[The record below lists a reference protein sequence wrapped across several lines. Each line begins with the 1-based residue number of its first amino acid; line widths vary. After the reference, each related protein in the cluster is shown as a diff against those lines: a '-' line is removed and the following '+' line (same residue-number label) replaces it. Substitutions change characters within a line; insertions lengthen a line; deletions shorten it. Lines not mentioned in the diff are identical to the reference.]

1 VNTKDAIR
9 LGFIYPAGTGDQE
22 YYRFADQ
29 VAAGLQILM
38 LSTRLWGDD
47 RDHDIDCLLK
57 TGDVGQLAGAAEK
70 FEQLAPDSVMWACT
84 SASFVGGTE
93 WARDQVRAIES
104 ACGAPAGG
112 TSLAITEGLRKL
124 EIERVA
130 IMATYPAEI
139 ADRLRQFLTD
149 EGFDVVN
156 VHALDIIS
164 GWDAGRLP
172 ANSMKEAIKKAD
184 DANAQAIVVPDTA
197 IPTLHYLEEVE
208 AELGKPVV
216 SANQATLWKAVRL
229 AGSPLSPKGFGRLWS
244 V

>member
-1 VNTKDAIR
+1 MNTKDEIR

-130 IMATYPAEI
+130 IMATVRVSRQASPATVETGRDFYFVRAENKI
-139 ADRLRQFLTD
+139 PPRQLRLRLQ
-149 EGFDVVN
+149 GRR
-156 VHALDIIS
+156 
-164 GWDAGRLP
+164 AG
-172 ANSMKEAIKKAD
+172 
-184 DANAQAIVVPDTA
+184 
-197 IPTLHYLEEVE
+197 IP
-208 AELGKPVV
+208 
-216 SANQATLWKAVRL
+216 
-229 AGSPLSPKGFGRLWS
+229 
-244 V
+244 